1 MGTMLVWIVVVC
13 VIGTTL
19 LAFASYRRHSRA
31 AKARS
36 MAALNILLAEAYE
49 LSENADATPDRPSPD
64 DLDSDEPNPVGPTID
79 APHEQPGD

>member
-1 MGTMLVWIVVVC
+1 MGAMLVGIVVVF
-13 VIGTTL
+13 VVGTAL

-49 LSENADATPDRPSPD
+49 LSENADATADRPNPD
-64 DLDSDEPNPVGPTID
+64 EANPEGADADDPMRD
-79 APHEQPGD
+79 APPEQPLD